1 MSALFSLIPTAVALG
16 LLLYGLGGHE
26 PTLPRNLWL
35 LAGAIIA
42 GPVAVTLLGFV
53 GWLLMV
59 TAASF
64 ALVAVSVLR
73 SPLRG

>member
-16 LLLYGLGGHE
+16 LLLYGLGGHQ

-35 LAGAIIA
+35 FAAAILV
-42 GPVAVTLLGFV
+42 GPVAITLLGFA

-59 TAASF
+59 TAATF
-64 ALVAVSVLR
+64 ALVAFSVLR

>member
-16 LLLYGLGGHE
+16 LLLYGLGGLA

-35 LAGAIIA
+35 FAGAILV

-59 TAASF
+59 TAATF
-64 ALVAVSVLR
+64 ALVAFSVLR

>member
-16 LLLYGLGGHE
+16 LLLYGLGGQQ
-26 PTLPRNLWL
+26 PSLPRNLWL
-35 LAGAIIA
+35 LAGAIIV

-59 TAASF
+59 TAVTF
-64 ALVAVSVLR
+64 ALVAFTVVR
-73 SPLRG
+73 SPVRG